1 MTITQAKAVYDR
13 NHIDKDNIANKDF
26 ALERDQA
33 RYELF
38 AAELPPRDICDFEYY
53 FYGKTRNLSDIMHSI
68 RRQLERMR
76 GGDHE

>member
-38 AAELPPRDICDFEYY
+38 AAELPPRDICDF
-53 FYGKTRNLSDIMHSI
+53 RVLLLRQDPQPI
-68 RRQLERMR
+68 RHHALHPQALGTHEGRR
-76 GGDHE
+76 G